1 MWACRLVLWSH
12 QSDRRIRVRIS
23 HQSYHSIWIS
33 CTNHSVWV
41 LLSFKWCHEIRGCAQ
56 RILGSSDERNGL
68 WPLRESR
75 QLRSRFIGIWKLKP
89 VFHSLTHTA
98 HAKQLTFHSYHE
110 VQSEHTQS
118 SHCLNI
124 RQFSRAWNVFHQSNF
139 ILPAN
144 CRRIILIFSLL
155 VEW

>member
-1 MWACRLVLWSH
+1 MFSIAISFFWVIFYLCKKKKEEIMWACRLVLWSH

-89 VFHSLTHTA
+89 VQFPLPYSHRTRQTTYIPLVPWSSIRTYPIIAL
-98 HAKQLTFHSYHE
+98 L
-110 VQSEHTQS
+110 EH
-118 SHCLNI
+118 
-124 RQFSRAWNVFHQSNF
+124 
-139 ILPAN
+139 
-144 CRRIILIFSLL
+144 
-155 VEW
+155 